1 MSKAGALNVGVGL
14 AATAAAAAMY
24 MVRLRRAVYSS
35 LAQNVRPP
43 VLEKRPHMVPF
54 GAVPGQNRGPNPM
67 KPILYM
73 EDPYFYVRDD
83 TRKNEEVIEHLR
95 KENAYTE
102 LKTKHLANVRENL
115 YNELLSHVQE
125 TDEEYPYPHG
135 SFLYY
140 TRTEKGSSYTFHC
153 RKPKTSDAA
162 SAPEELVL
170 DENEIAKGHNHCDV
184 SNVRPSPDHRY
195 LAYMVDFNG
204 YETYTGFIK
213 DLKTGKLLPDRLE
226 NISSLQWGA
235 DSSVLFYATQ
245 DEAHRQN
252 KLWRHTVGATTAD
265 ECLYTEND
273 ELYSAYFSKSRSG
286 KYMFF
291 MSVSSE
297 TSEVSFLD
305 LQNPSKGLQVIAK
318 RQKGVQYWVDHHGDH
333 FYIVT
338 NKDKATNFKLVRTPV
353 TAPGPEHWKEVF
365 PYDSKVKVDQV
376 DCFKDFIVMSGRQDG
391 FSQLWIVKV
400 KPDGSHQKHR
410 IAFDETSYTVSGSV
424 NRDYDT
430 KKYRFVYS
438 SMTTPRT
445 TYDYEVETKEKVF
458 LKEKPCPNYDRSL
471 YKSERLEA
479 TASDGTKVPI
489 SIVYRKD
496 LRTKER
502 QPLHLYGYGSYEICI
517 DPSFVS
523 TILPLLDRGVIYAI
537 AHIRGGGEMGRTW
550 YENAKYKTK
559 INTFSDFIAC
569 GQHLVDTGVTS
580 PSMMTCE
587 GRSAGGLLMGAVLNM
602 RPDLFTAAIAGVPFV
617 DVMNT
622 MSDASIPLTTGEWEE
637 WGNPNEAE
645 YFHYMLSYSPYENV
659 KPQAYPNIL
668 VTSGLYDPR
677 VAYWEP
683 TKWVAK
689 LRDVK
694 SDQNEVLL
702 KMDLSSGHFSASD
715 RYHYL
720 REKAFDLAFLL
731 DQLKRVR
738 EEDKKPAAKASEKK

>member
-1 MSKAGALNVGVGL
+1 MVSRSSAPTFRSPCRSSHSVRIRTVDEAPPPLMSKLSSVLNVGVGVSV
-14 AATAAAAAMY
+14 AAAMY
-24 MVRLRRAVYSS
+24 IVRQRRAVYSS
-35 LAQNVRPP
+35 LAKTVRPP

-54 GAVPGQNRGPNPM
+54 GAVPGQNRGENPM
-67 KPILYM
+67 KPVLYM

-83 TRKNEEVIEHLR
+83 TRKNEEVLEHLR

-102 LKTKHLANVRENL
+102 AKTKHLANVRENL
-115 YNELLSHVQE
+115 YNEMLSHIQE

-135 SFLYY
+135 PYLYY

-153 RKPKTSDAA
+153 RKAKSGDASTSN
-162 SAPEELVL
+162 APEELLL

-184 SNVRPSPDHRY
+184 SNVRVSPDHRY

-204 YETYTGFIK
+204 YETYTGFVK
-213 DLKTGKLLPDRLE
+213 DLKTGKLLADRLE
-226 NISSLQWGA
+226 NISNLSWGI
-235 DSSVLFYATQ
+235 DSSEIFYATQ

-252 KLWRHTVGATTAD
+252 KVWRHKIGSEAAD

-273 ELYSAYFSKSRSG
+273 EVFYAYYGKTRSG
-286 KYMFF
+286 RYMQFL
-291 MSVSSE
+291 SSSSE
-297 TSEVSFLD
+297 TTEVSILD
-305 LQNPSKGLQVIAK
+305 LKDPSKGLQLMAK
-318 RQKGVQYWVDHHGDH
+318 RQKGVRYSIDHYGDH

-338 NKDKATNFKLVRTPV
+338 NKDGATNFKLMRTPV
-353 TAPGPEHWKEVF
+353 TAIGVENWKDVF
-365 PYDSKVKVDQV
+365 PYDPKVKLDDA
-376 DCFKDFIVMSGRQDG
+376 DCFKDFIVLSGRQDG
-391 FSQLWIVKV
+391 FSQLWIVKEKDGKLV
-400 KPDGSHQKHR
+400 KFR
-410 IAFDETSYTVSGSV
+410 IKFDESSYAVSGSV
-424 NRDYDT
+424 NRDFDT

-445 TYDYEVETKEKVF
+445 TFDFDVTTDKLEF

-479 TASDGTKVPI
+479 TAADGTKVPI

-496 LRTKER
+496 LRQKDR
-502 QPLHLYGYGSYEICI
+502 QP
-517 DPSFVS
+517 
-523 TILPLLDRGVIYAI
+523 
-537 AHIRGGGEMGRTW
+537 MGRTW
-550 YENAKYKTK
+550 YESAKYKSK
-559 INTFSDFIAC
+559 INTFTDFIAC
-569 GQHLVDTGVTS
+569 AEHLVKTGVTS
-580 PSMMTCE
+580 PSTMTCE

-645 YFHYMLSYSPYENV
+645 YFQYMLSYSPYENV
-659 KPQAYPNIL
+659 KAQAYPNIL

-689 LRDVK
+689 LRDTK
-694 SDQNEVLL
+694 SDNNDVLL
-702 KMDLSSGHFSASD
+702 KMDLSAGHFSASD

-738 EEDKKPAAKASEKK
+738 DEDKKKPVKAEEKK

>member
-1 MSKAGALNVGVGL
+1 MSKAGGLNVGVGL

-24 MVRLRRAVYSS
+24 AVRLRRAVYSS

-54 GAVPGQNRGPNPM
+54 GAVSGQNRGPNPM

-95 KENAYTE
+95 KENAYTD

-135 SFLYY
+135 SYLYY

-162 SAPEELVL
+162 SAPEELIL

-252 KLWRHTVGATTAD
+252 KLWRHKVGGADED

-318 RQKGVQYWVDHHGDH
+318 RQKGVQYWVDHHGEH

-338 NKDKATNFKLVRTPV
+338 NKDKATNFKLVRAPV
-353 TAPGPEHWKEVF
+353 TAPTPDHWKEVF

-391 FSQLWIVKV
+391 FSQLWIIKV
-400 KPDGSHQKHR
+400 KANGAHEKHR

-445 TYDYEVETKEKVF
+445 TYDYEVDTKEKVF

-523 TILPLLDRGVIYAI
+523 TILPMLDRGVIYAI

-559 INTFSDFIAC
+559 INTFTDFIAC

-622 MSDASIPLTTGEWEE
+622 MRDASIPLTTGEWEE

-738 EEDKKPAAKASEKK
+738 EDDKKPAAKTSEKK